1 MAYNK
6 TFTKKVK
13 VKITTH
19 ICSECIG
26 DFDAKDLFVAQ
37 VPDRDYN
44 TIYCAKCLKEL
55 GITEFKPYHKV
66 SEKKVKVP
74 KPKTVTATKTKTGTA
89 TKTKTGTATKTKTTP
104 KEKTISTKTKK

>member
-1 MAYNK
+1 MAYTK
-6 TFTKKVK
+6 AFTKKVK

-44 TIYCAKCLKEL
+44 TIYCEKCLKKL
-55 GITEFKPYHKV
+55 GITEFHPYHKV
-66 SEKKVKVP
+66 AEKKVKVE
-74 KPKTVTATKTKTGTA
+74 KVT
-89 TKTKTGTATKTKTTP
+89 
-104 KEKTISTKTKK
+104 SKTKKTTASKTKKTTEAEKPKRKYVKK